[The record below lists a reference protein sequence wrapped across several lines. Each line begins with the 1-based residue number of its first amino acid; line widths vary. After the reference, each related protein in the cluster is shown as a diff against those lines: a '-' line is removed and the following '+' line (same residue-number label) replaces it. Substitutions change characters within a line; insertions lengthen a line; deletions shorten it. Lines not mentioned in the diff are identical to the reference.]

1 MVIEKARELGIALSE
16 SQEFRRM
23 LQARAAIE
31 ENETLANTINLLQE
45 KQRMIAD
52 LLAEGGD
59 SDNRIDLST
68 LSNEIDD
75 IQTELMESGPFVEML
90 DAQHAFEALMQRVN
104 RVIAASAAAASIK
117 RFTRH
122 APEFVLCGQL
132 NGRKMR
138 QCRQA

>member
-104 RVIAASAAAASIK
+104 RVIAACIGADLSDESTGA
-117 RFTRH
+117 
-122 APEFVLCGQL
+122 CG
-132 NGRKMR
+132 GDCGGCGGCKH
-138 QCRQA
+138 

>member
-68 LSNEIDD
+68 LSN
-75 IQTELMESGPFVEML
+75 
-90 DAQHAFEALMQRVN
+90 
-104 RVIAASAAAASIK
+104 
-117 RFTRH
+117 
-122 APEFVLCGQL
+122 L
-132 NGRKMR
+132 N
-138 QCRQA
+138 